1 MKKLNKILVY
11 ISLLSAFVYA
21 NQPFYFIIR
30 VDDIQS
36 RINWEP
42 RRIIDFESA
51 VEARSAKISWAVI
64 PHRLNES
71 QNSDGQL
78 SADLKNSISKGHE
91 VVVHGYN
98 HICPLCDQSSHEM
111 YCTYYNTPHSYETQL
126 GMVENSLQIFKDE
139 LDYIPASFVPPGHH
153 ADTTTYKVLLDK
165 KFKWLSTTASTKE
178 NIYKNL
184 YNLSP
189 HNEYTWYLTTENYKT
204 NLQNTLADVENISQ
218 RDGYYC
224 LLLHDP
230 FIRKGYE
237 DGLVIKWT
245 GELLDSLISRYG
257 EQIRFKTLTETAQ
270 IFSAVTSIAY
280 QAELPDNI
288 RLNQNYPNP
297 FNPSTTI
304 EYSVGA
310 NYNSPFK
317 VDLAIYNLLGQKVT
331 TLVSEKQFPGNY
343 KVIFNGSDLSSGI
356 YFYRLEM
363 GDKEIQKRMILIK

>member
-91 VVVHGYN
+91 IVMHGYN
-98 HICPLCDQSSHEM
+98 HICPLCAQSSHEM

-126 GMVENSLQIFKDE
+126 GMVENSLQILKDK
-139 LDYIPASFVPPGHH
+139 LDYIPTSFVPPGHH

-165 KFKWLSTTASTKE
+165 NFKWLSTTASTKE

-189 HNEYTWYLTTENYKT
+189 HNEYRLAFYL
-204 NLQNTLADVENISQ
+204 Q
-218 RDGYYC
+218 
-224 LLLHDP
+224 P
-230 FIRKGYE
+230 
-237 DGLVIKWT
+237 
-245 GELLDSLISRYG
+245 
-257 EQIRFKTLTETAQ
+257 
-270 IFSAVTSIAY
+270 
-280 QAELPDNI
+280 
-288 RLNQNYPNP
+288 
-297 FNPSTTI
+297 
-304 EYSVGA
+304 
-310 NYNSPFK
+310 
-317 VDLAIYNLLGQKVT
+317 
-331 TLVSEKQFPGNY
+331 
-343 KVIFNGSDLSSGI
+343 
-356 YFYRLEM
+356 
-363 GDKEIQKRMILIK
+363 MI